1 MKENLELL
9 AKRFDAMALAREDV
23 AAKKKW
29 SNCER
34 ESVAMVPLE
43 SVAWAYRR
51 CASEARMLAAGATP
65 PPPGMRWDN
74 PIDESQE
81 VNVGDNECAQ

>member
-9 AKRFDAMALAREDV
+9 AKRFDEMALAREDV

-51 CASEARMLAAGATP
+51 CASEVRMFAAGGTP
-65 PPPGMRWDN
+65 PPPGMRW
-74 PIDESQE
+74 EF
-81 VNVGDNECAQ
+81 GDCEGVEE